1 MNSTAKIVAFFRVI
15 RIVNSCAVFVAT
27 FVGGLLSLGGR
38 VVSGAVV
45 LLSDSGHPIPRGGGF
60 FSSVGALPHA
70 GAGFSPIA
78 LASASVSFLAA
89 FGYALN
95 DYYDVRADQL
105 NRPSRPIPSGILSRE
120 SVLAMAVLCVVAA
133 GLFALRLGLLMQV
146 ILVGTCLLVWL
157 YSARLKRTGLGGNV
171 LVSLL
176 AGSTLLF
183 GGLSVGDIRPAL
195 FPAVLAFLVN
205 LPREIVKDVQDLKG
219 DSPLGSRSVA
229 SVQGEGFALRLASV
243 FVCVLIVVSFLP
255 YGAGIYN
262 RYYLAIVLLIDALL
276 VWIAVS
282 LWNSASRGRIVSEG
296 RLVSQGGLVSGV
308 RPVSERAA
316 GAEGGLDREHAEG
329 GKSGFEIEHRVETA
343 IRVLKLTMLAGLL
356 AIVLGSL

>member
-1 MNSTAKIVAFFRVI
+1 MKNPKLTKVAALFRVI

-27 FVGGLLSLGGR
+27 FVGGLLSLGGQI
-38 VVSGAVV
+38 VSGAVV
-45 LLSDSGHPIPRGGGF
+45 LLSDSGQPLPRNGGF
-60 FSSVGALPHA
+60 LSSVGALPHA
-70 GAGFSPIA
+70 GAGFSAIA

-95 DYYDVRADQL
+95 DYYDVRADQV

-133 GLFALRLGLLMQV
+133 ALFALRLRPLMQ
-146 ILVGTCLLVWL
+146 LTLAGMCALVWL
-157 YSARLKRTGLGGNV
+157 YSAWLKRTGLGGNV

-183 GGLSVGDIRPAL
+183 GGLSAGNMRPTL
-195 FPAVLAFLVN
+195 FPALLAFLVN
-205 LPREIVKDVQDLKG
+205 LPREIAKDVQDLKG

-229 SVQGEGFALRLASV
+229 SVRGEGFALRLASV
-243 FVCVLIVVSFLP
+243 FVCVLVVVSFLP
-255 YGAGIYN
+255 YRAGLYN
-262 RYYLAIVLLIDALL
+262 RYYLAIVLLLDALL
-276 VWIAVS
+276 VWVAAS
-282 LWNSASRGRIVSEG
+282 LWSSASRGR
-296 RLVSQGGLVSGV
+296 LVSV
-308 RPVSERAA
+308 
-316 GAEGGLDREHAEG
+316 
-329 GKSGFEIEHRVETA
+329 

>member
-1 MNSTAKIVAFFRVI
+1 MKNPKLTKVAALFRVI

-27 FVGGLLSLGGR
+27 FVGGLLSLGGQI
-38 VVSGAVV
+38 VSGAVV
-45 LLSDSGHPIPRGGGF
+45 LLSDSGQPLPRNGGF
-60 FSSVGALPHA
+60 LSSVGALPHLPHV
-70 GAGFSPIA
+70 GAGFSTIA

-95 DYYDVRADQL
+95 DYYDVRADQV

-133 GLFALRLGLLMQV
+133 ALFALRLRPLMQ
-146 ILVGTCLLVWL
+146 LTLAGMCALVWL
-157 YSARLKRTGLGGNV
+157 YSAWLKRTGLGGNV

-183 GGLSVGDIRPAL
+183 GGLSAGNMRPTL
-195 FPAVLAFLVN
+195 FPALLAFLVN
-205 LPREIVKDVQDLKG
+205 LPREIAKDVQDLKG

-229 SVQGEGFALRLASV
+229 SVRGEGFALRLASV
-243 FVCVLIVVSFLP
+243 FVCVLVVVSFLP
-255 YGAGIYN
+255 YRAGLYN
-262 RYYLAIVLLIDALL
+262 RYYLAIVLLLDALL
-276 VWIAVS
+276 VWVAAS
-282 LWNSASRGRIVSEG
+282 LWRSASRGR
-296 RLVSQGGLVSGV
+296 LVS
-308 RPVSERAA
+308 
-316 GAEGGLDREHAEG
+316 
-329 GKSGFEIEHRVETA
+329 A